1 MFNGPEIEAVMGP
14 RTSYVTMLRD
24 PVEVFESQYSFFG
37 LNGFYGL
44 SLGMIQI
51 SSEINYRT
59 IFRRGFC
66 IGSKN
71 WKIVATRR

>member
-51 SSEINYRT
+51 SSEINHHT
-59 IFRRGFC
+59 IFCRGFC